1 MQSSSYRCVK
11 GGTIC
16 QWKIYKRVTFS
27 ARMLYKRVKGWTS
40 GGVSQY
46 KTLLIPPRPSGSRV
60 TFVNVCGGE
69 SALLCRLDFRS
80 SLGTSEDL
88 FPELRL
94 VFEPTCFETD

>member
-1 MQSSSYRCVK
+1 
-11 GGTIC
+11 
-16 QWKIYKRVTFS
+16 
-27 ARMLYKRVKGWTS
+27 MLYKRAEGWTS

-46 KTLLIPPRPSGSRV
+46 KTLLIPPPPLRPSGSRV

-80 SLGTSEDL
+80 SLGTSEGL
-88 FPELRL
+88 FPEQRL